1 MVSKTTRYQGDVC
14 TERRDPSMR
23 EAEWLD
29 EGYRV
34 WTVRAQL
41 RRTTSTRFMTSPPG
55 GRSFARGYEEGRLDG
70 EHLAAQALSCWS
82 ALDADGCC
90 ALRAQA

>member
-1 MVSKTTRYQGDVC
+1 MYGTK
-14 TERRDPSMR
+14 DPSMR

-29 EGYRV
+29 EGYPCLDCES
-34 WTVRAQL
+34 AAEAHNIHP
-41 RRTTSTRFMTSPPG
+41 FYDPPG
-55 GRSFARGYEEGRLDG
+55 GRALPGATKRGASMENIWRRRPC
-70 EHLAAQALSCWS
+70 ALSCWS